1 MAGSLNFPT
10 LHKCI
15 DFNFRASKEQPKMS
29 FPGQKGKESIVAS
42 YDIAL
47 QRISLPKL
55 VGCGLEEK
63 GGQERGEI

>member
-1 MAGSLNFPT
+1 
-10 LHKCI
+10 
-15 DFNFRASKEQPKMS
+15 MS